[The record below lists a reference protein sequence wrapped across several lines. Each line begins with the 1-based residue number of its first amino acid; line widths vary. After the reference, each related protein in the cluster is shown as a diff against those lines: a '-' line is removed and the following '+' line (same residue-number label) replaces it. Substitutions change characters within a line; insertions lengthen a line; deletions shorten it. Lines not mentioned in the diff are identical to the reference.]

1 MYLFK
6 DRFFI
11 KSADKISLSIFPIRL
26 IIRIGITINSHFGS
40 LRRLIAM
47 MFSDDRKYTLSG
59 WFQVHERKLYNR
71 PYQLQIFL
79 ILYEF
84 FSEIENDESD
94 LNFLIGVKKGPVFG
108 AVWTDYGKICDRFH
122 ISSKYSY
129 EKKVIN
135 VNENR
140 AKRCAFIVKT
150 LTEEEWSSFMKK
162 LNIWKAKESEILN
175 HKYNIAELDLTD
187 LNDEDINLITMLYNR
202 YSSELVENSE
212 IISVKE
218 KKFVVSKIDHEK
230 IIQNHMERLEK
241 LAKKPKLHNPVFVK
255 LDDEGKLVKDT
266 SPIVDQSALDEVGTS
281 VLSCHL
287 DAFKEL
293 AKFQPNNK
301 I

>member
-1 MYLFK
+1 
-6 DRFFI
+6 
-11 KSADKISLSIFPIRL
+11 
-26 IIRIGITINSHFGS
+26 
-40 LRRLIAM
+40 M
-47 MFSDDRKYTLSG
+47 MFSDDRKFTLSG
-59 WFQVHERKLYNR
+59 WLQVHEKKVYDR

-94 LNFLIGVKKGPVFG
+94 LNFLFGVKKGPVFG

-140 AKRCAFIVKT
+140 AKRCAFIVQT

-175 HKYNIAELDLTD
+175 HKYNIAELDLAD

-202 YSSELVENSE
+202 YSSEQVENSE
-212 IISVKE
+212 IITVKE
-218 KKFVVSKIDHEK
+218 KKFVVSKIDYEK

-255 LDDEGKLVKDT
+255 LDDEGELV
-266 SPIVDQSALDEVGTS
+266 VE
-281 VLSCHL
+281 
-287 DAFKEL
+287 
-293 AKFQPNNK
+293 
-301 I
+301 

>member
-1 MYLFK
+1 
-6 DRFFI
+6 
-11 KSADKISLSIFPIRL
+11 
-26 IIRIGITINSHFGS
+26 
-40 LRRLIAM
+40 M

-59 WFQVHERKLYNR
+59 WLQVHEKKVYDR

-94 LNFLIGVKKGPVFG
+94 LNFLFGVKKGPVFG

-129 EKKVIN
+129 EKKDIN

-140 AKRCAFIVKT
+140 SKRCVFIVQT

-175 HKYNIAELDLTD
+175 HKYNIAKLDLAD
-187 LNDEDINLITMLYNR
+187 LNDEDINLIMMLYNR

-212 IISVKE
+212 IIAVKE
-218 KKFVVSKIDHEK
+218 KKFVVSKVDYDK

-241 LAKKPKLHNPVFVK
+241 LAKKPRLHNPVFVK
-255 LDDEGKLVKDT
+255 LDDEGKLVKDIST
-266 SPIVDQSALDEVGTS
+266 VVEQSTLDEVASS
-281 VLSCHL
+281 VLSRHL
-287 DAFKEL
+287 DVFKEL
-293 AKFQPNNK
+293 KNSK
-301 I
+301 

>member
-1 MYLFK
+1 MIEAKCFS
-6 DRFFI
+6 I
-11 KSADKISLSIFPIRL
+11 KPADEISLSIFPLRL
-26 IIRIGITINSHFGS
+26 IIRIDITINSHFGS
-40 LRRLIAM
+40 LRRMIAM
-47 MFSDDRKYTLSG
+47 MFSDDRKFTLSG
-59 WFQVHERKLYNR
+59 WLQVHEKKVYDR

-94 LNFLIGVKKGPVFG
+94 LNFLFGVKKGPVFG

-140 AKRCAFIVKT
+140 AKRCAFIVQT

-175 HKYNIAELDLTD
+175 HKYNIAELDLAD

-202 YSSELVENSE
+202 YSSEQVENSE
-212 IISVKE
+212 IITVKE
-218 KKFVVSKIDHEK
+218 KKFVVSKIDYEK

-241 LAKKPKLHNPVFVK
+241 LAKKPKLYNPVFVRI
-255 LDDEGKLVKDT
+255 DDEGKLV
-266 SPIVDQSALDEVGTS
+266 LE
-281 VLSCHL
+281 
-287 DAFKEL
+287 
-293 AKFQPNNK
+293 
-301 I
+301 

>member
-1 MYLFK
+1 MIEAK
-6 DRFFI
+6 RFFI
-11 KSADKISLSIFPIRL
+11 KSADKIFLSIFPIRL
-26 IIRIGITINSHFGS
+26 IIRIDITINSHFRS
-40 LRRLIAM
+40 LRRMIAM

-71 PYQLQIFL
+71 PYKLQIFL

-108 AVWTDYGKICDRFH
+108 AVWTDYGKVCDRFH

-140 AKRCAFIVKT
+140 AKRCAFIVQT

-175 HKYNIAELDLTD
+175 HKYNIAELDLAD

-212 IISVKE
+212 IITVKE

-230 IIQNHMERLEK
+230 IIQNYMERLEK
-241 LAKKPKLHNPVFVK
+241 LAKKPKLYNPVFVK
-255 LDDEGKLVKDT
+255 LDDEGKLV
-266 SPIVDQSALDEVGTS
+266 VE
-281 VLSCHL
+281 
-287 DAFKEL
+287 
-293 AKFQPNNK
+293 
-301 I
+301 

>member
-1 MYLFK
+1 
-6 DRFFI
+6 
-11 KSADKISLSIFPIRL
+11 
-26 IIRIGITINSHFGS
+26 
-40 LRRLIAM
+40 M

-59 WFQVHERKLYNR
+59 WLQVHEKKVYDR

-94 LNFLIGVKKGPVFG
+94 LNFLFGVKKGPVFG

-129 EKKVIN
+129 EKKDIN

-140 AKRCAFIVKT
+140 SKRCVFIVQT

-175 HKYNIAELDLTD
+175 HKYNIAKLDLAD
-187 LNDEDINLITMLYNR
+187 LNDEDINLITMLNNL

-212 IISVKE
+212 IITVK
-218 KKFVVSKIDHEK
+218 KKIFVVLKVNYDQ

-241 LAKKPKLHNPVFVK
+241 LAKKPRLHNPVFVK
-255 LDDEGKLVKDT
+255 LDDEGKLVKDIST
-266 SPIVDQSALDEVGTS
+266 VVEQSTLDEVASS
-281 VLSCHL
+281 VLSRHL
-287 DAFKEL
+287 DVFKEL
-293 AKFQPNNK
+293 KNSK
-301 I
+301 